1 MYFSLY
7 NINVHIT
14 YTPSLTW
21 QQQAGSRRAPFAWT
35 LLGRL
40 EIRLEHDIA
49 PFPTPPTPPTS
60 RVATCVQH
68 MSVESHRVVK
78 VESCNDISNLRT
90 MTK

>member
-21 QQQAGSRRAPFAWT
+21 QQQAGSRSAPFAWT

-40 EIRLEHDIA
+40 EIRLEHDVA
-49 PFPTPPTPPTS
+49 PPPPTS

-68 MSVESHRVVK
+68 MSVGKPQGCES
-78 VESCNDISNLRT
+78 
-90 MTK
+90 